1 MEKQRLQ
8 NLAEEFIA
16 GAIKESESGSWVWDG
31 GAVEEYLQSTLTE
44 EDMQTLDDILWSEYD
59 CLTYSEVYLGEYNK
73 VVIDCNFALDALEM
87 ACRHAVLF
95 HNTKDGEKYY
105 LQHADLEG
113 DNQDEYTDQDLLK
126 QAEILMA
133 NDYDISS
140 LDEEFEIEN
149 VANAYGI
156 REIIKTIE
164 MQ

>member
-44 EDMQTLDDILWSEYD
+44 EDMQTLDDILWSEHD
-59 CLTYSEVYLGEYNK
+59 CLTYSEVYLGADNK

-87 ACRHAVLF
+87 ACRDAVLF

-105 LQHADLEG
+105 LQYADLSG
-113 DNQDEYTDQDLLK
+113 DEEDEYTYDRLLL
-126 QAEILMA
+126 QAKKLMA

-149 VANAYGI
+149 VANAFGI
-156 REIIKTIE
+156 RRIIETIE